1 MGGLRNKARLWVIAG
16 VAVAVLLGIGG
27 WFLLIGPKYNDA
39 ASVGNQADATRVQ
52 IGVLEAKLAG
62 LRKKQA
68 QLNKFKAKLKANRAA
83 LPTDSGVPDFLRQL
97 QASGDLTDVT
107 VTALTVAAPVQT
119 VGVAGVWQL
128 QMTLNAMGAPDDLSK
143 FVDKVQEQQSRAVLI
158 QSANLTE
165 ATAPSAGTS
174 STASTTA
181 SPTPSAS
188 PTATRTRDSDGDYDG
203 DTDGVV
209 ITLTPTASPSPSASD
224 ALSQTT
230 LSLSLLAFVAP
241 PAGSGAPVVTT
252 PSAGS
257 GPTVV
262 TTK

>member
-16 VAVAVLLGIGG
+16 VAVAVLLGVGG

-39 ASVGNQADATRVQ
+39 ASVGTQADATRVQ

-68 QLNKFKAKLKANRAA
+68 QLSKFKAKLKANRAA

-97 QASGDLTDVT
+97 QASGDLTGVT

-143 FVDKVQEQQSRAVLI
+143 FVDKVQEQQARAVLI

-165 ATAPSAGTS
+165 PTVPSAGTS
-174 STASTTA
+174 STPSTTA

-188 PTATRTRDSDGDYDG
+188 ASPSAGSTPGGDVD
-203 DTDGVV
+203 V
-209 ITLTPTASPSPSASD
+209 ITLVPTVSPTPSPSDTA
-224 ALSQTT
+224 SQTT
-230 LSLSLLAFVAP
+230 VSLSLLAFVAP

-252 PSAGS
+252 
-257 GPTVV
+257 
-262 TTK
+262 K